1 MKKSYE
7 IKEDIIILNRELTEL
22 DLFVRDFIKVIS
34 NYSDYLIVSGY
45 VSISTGRIRGT
56 EDVDILIEVSSEEDF
71 KKIFLAL
78 QKNGF
83 WCYQGE
89 DYKEI
94 FRYFKRKENIRFAKN
109 DTIFPNMEV
118 IAVTKERKAK
128 YYEFKHPQKIKIS
141 DFEFNIPPLEFEIL
155 YKEKVLGSKKDKE
168 DAAHLRTFF
177 SEILNT
183 KRFKEIEEVLKDEI

>member
-1 MKKSYE
+1 
-7 IKEDIIILNRELTEL
+7 
-22 DLFVRDFIKVIS
+22 
-34 NYSDYLIVSGY
+34 
-45 VSISTGRIRGT
+45 
-56 EDVDILIEVSSEEDF
+56 
-71 KKIFLAL
+71 
-78 QKNGF
+78 
-83 WCYQGE
+83 
-89 DYKEI
+89 
-94 FRYFKRKENIRFAKN
+94 
-109 DTIFPNMEV
+109 MEV